1 MRRLRAEAKNENGKS
16 ISRDFSAAVK
26 NIRMTEEFREFL
38 ANAMRFEP
46 VEKREQI
53 VADAEGMM
61 TDFVRAKVDP
71 TKDLVPL
78 CGRLRPSIAAN
89 MV

>member
-1 MRRLRAEAKNENGKS
+1 
-16 ISRDFSAAVK
+16 
-26 NIRMTEEFREFL
+26 MTEKFRAFL

-46 VEKREQI
+46 EEKREQI

-61 TDFVRAKVDP
+61 TDFIRAKVDP

-78 CGRLRPSIAAN
+78 CAN
-89 MV
+89 CYANANDESVLANWKRHWLWNAEIHN

>member
-16 ISRDFSAAVK
+16 ISRGFSAAA
-26 NIRMTEEFREFL
+26 RDMTEKFREFL